1 MTDSA
6 WTAVPAQ
13 GLVSQGAAV
22 GLSAARPATQAP
34 RSAVRTILIAALGG
48 EGGGVL
54 VDWLVD
60 CALRAGLSVQATSVP
75 GVAQRTGATSYYI
88 EFLLQPV
95 AGAAEPVFA
104 LLPVPGCV
112 DVLVSS
118 ELLETA
124 RLIERGFVSPTRT
137 LLITAT
143 HRVATTAEKMQT
155 GDGRF
160 DSAKLLAAAQA
171 LALRCVAIDLAD
183 ITERSRTVISAA
195 MFGALA
201 GSGALPWPRAFCEDA
216 IRAGGVG
223 VAASLAGF
231 GEAFDAVA
239 VEGGSGRRGVGDG
252 ADSAAPGGGG
262 FDVGVDVGVSD
273 SAAKP
278 APTQAEVL
286 SLARARLVDYQDAAY
301 AQRYSDH
308 VDTLLTAATAGAATE
323 LAARDDAVTE
333 AARELALWMSYE
345 DIIRVADLKTRRS
358 RLDRVRAEAQAGPHD
373 VVEIHEHLKPGL
385 DEIAAV
391 LPRQLGA
398 WLKPRLK
405 HDTPV
410 GVRGQGLTLATTS
423 VLGFAMLRTL
433 AALRRF
439 RPASLRF
446 AEEQS
451 AIAEWLAALRWA
463 LPLNAGWAAA
473 LAGLPRLRKGYSDT
487 HARGLR
493 HYDEV
498 MALCVRPLM
507 AAGRAPADTD
517 VEGLRQAIRSRQT
530 VAAATEIAAPG
541 AARPIVWRP
550 RAKKP

>member
-1 MTDSA
+1 MVSA
-6 WTAVPAQ
+6 MKAELGQGQ
-13 GLVSQGAAV
+13 GLVTTTNAV
-22 GLSAARPATQAP
+22 GLSAARPVTAP
-34 RSAVRTILIAALGG
+34 RAAVRTILIAALGG
-48 EGGGVL
+48 EGGGVM

-60 CALRAGLSVQATSVP
+60 CAMRAGLPVQATSVP

-88 EFLLQPV
+88 EFLPQPV

-171 LALRCVAIDLAD
+171 LAQRCVAIDLAA

-201 GSGALPWPRAFCEDA
+201 GSGALPWPREFCEDA

-231 GEAFDAVA
+231 GEAFEAVA
-239 VEGGSGRRGVGDG
+239 ADGESARRGMGAGDDRAAAGGVGFSVGD
-252 ADSAAPGGGG
+252 PE
-262 FDVGVDVGVSD
+262 
-273 SAAKP
+273 AKP
-278 APTQAEVL
+278 APTRVEVL
-286 SLARARLVDYQDAAY
+286 SLAQARLVDYQDAAY
-301 AQRYSDH
+301 AQRYQNR
-308 VDTLLTAATAGAATE
+308 VDTLIAATAAGPVAEA
-323 LAARDDAVTE
+323 AARDDAVTE

-358 RLDRVRAEAQAGPHD
+358 RLDRVRAEAQAGPRD
-373 VVEIHEHLKPGL
+373 VFQIHEHLKPGA
-385 DEIAAV
+385 DELADV

-398 WLKPRLK
+398 WLKRRLQ

-423 VLGFAMLRTL
+423 VLGFALLRTL

-446 AEEQS
+446 AEEQI
-451 AIAEWLAALRWA
+451 AIAEWLTALHWA
-463 LPLNAGWAAA
+463 LPLNADWAAA

-487 HARGLR
+487 HQRGLR
-493 HYDEV
+493 HYEEV
-498 MALCVRPLM
+498 MALSVRPQM
-507 AAGRAPADTD
+507 AAGKAPIDTD
-517 VEGLRQAIRSRQT
+517 VEALRQAIRSRQT
-530 VAAATEIAAPG
+530 VAAATGIAVPG
-541 AARPIVWRP
+541 AAKPVVWRP
-550 RAKKP
+550 RAKKT

>member
-1 MTDSA
+1 MNATMTADG
-6 WTAVPAQ
+6 Q
-13 GLVSQGAAV
+13 GLVTTAAT
-22 GLSAARPATQAP
+22 ARLAPLPA
-34 RSAVRTILIAALGG
+34 RVAVRTILIAALGG

-60 CALRAGLSVQATSVP
+60 CALRAGLPVQATSVP

-88 EFLLQPV
+88 EFLPQPV

-160 DSAKLLAAAQA
+160 DSAKLLSAAQA
-171 LALRCVAIDLAD
+171 LALRCVAIDLAL

-201 GSGALPWPRAFCEDA
+201 GSGALPWPREFGEDA

-239 VEGGSGRRGVGDG
+239 GDGGSGRRGDSDG

-262 FDVGVDVGVSD
+262 FGVGD

-278 APTQAEVL
+278 APTRAEVL
-286 SLARARLVDYQDAAY
+286 SLAQARLVDYQDAAY
-301 AQRYSDH
+301 ARRYLDCVDALSD
-308 VDTLLTAATAGAATE
+308 AAANGPAAE
-323 LAARDDAVTE
+323 FAERNDAVTE

-358 RLDRVRAEAQAGPHD
+358 RLDRVRAEAQVGPRD
-373 VVEIHEHLKPGL
+373 VLQIHEHLKPGL
-385 DEIAAV
+385 DELADV
-391 LPRQLGA
+391 MPRRLGA
-398 WLKPRLK
+398 WLTRRLN

-423 VLGFAMLRTL
+423 ILGFALLRSL
-433 AALRRF
+433 ALLRRF

-446 AEEQS
+446 ADEQI
-451 AIAEWLAALRWA
+451 AIEEWLATLRWA
-463 LPLNAGWAAA
+463 LPLHAAWAVA

-493 HYDEV
+493 HYEEV
-498 MALCVRPLM
+498 MALCVRPFVG
-507 AAGRAPADTD
+507 AGRAPTDADA
-517 VEGLRQAIRSRQT
+517 EGLREAIRMRQT
-530 VAAATEIAAPG
+530 VAAATEIAGPG
-541 AARPIVWRP
+541 AAKPVVWRA
-550 RAKKP
+550 RARKP